1 MKKRNFQLLIG
12 VIWLIILMRI
22 IGGILSQYYYVKD
35 VFVNNDSL
43 METIGWQYLDIT
55 AWALF
60 WGVFATAILY
70 QIVPID
76 VIPNLD
82 DSK

>member
-12 VIWLIILMRI
+12 VIWLIILMKI

-35 VFVNNDSL
+35 VFVNSDSM

-55 AWALF
+55 AWSLF

>member
-1 MKKRNFQLLIG
+1 MK
-12 VIWLIILMRI
+12 I
-22 IGGILSQYYYVKD
+22 IGGILAQYYYVKD

>member
-1 MKKRNFQLLIG
+1 
-12 VIWLIILMRI
+12 MRI